1 MAKWQKNGGGGG
13 DGGRQSMEEGKEKGH
28 AAVGDDTGNRMSH
41 VSQFT
46 SPVCNVSD
54 SRQICSHSEGAR
66 REGKVI
72 KVSNFKGSVHRLK
85 KHNTNK
91 QKIHNL
97 LCHPACRKHFSNIR
111 GF

>member
-1 MAKWQKNGGGGG
+1 
-13 DGGRQSMEEGKEKGH
+13 MEEGKEKGH

-46 SPVCNVSD
+46 SPMCNVSD

-72 KVSNFKGSVHRLK
+72 KVSNFEGSVHRLK
-85 KHNTNK
+85 NMT
-91 QKIHNL
+91 QTSKIYITSHAIL
-97 LCHPACRKHFSNIR
+97 LAESISVIYVVSEMSFVFIP
-111 GF
+111 

>member
-1 MAKWQKNGGGGG
+1 
-13 DGGRQSMEEGKEKGH
+13 MEEGKEKGH

-46 SPVCNVSD
+46 SPMCSVSD

-66 REGKVI
+66 HEEKVI

-85 KHNTNK
+85 NMT
-91 QKIHNL
+91 QKSKKYISSCAVL
-97 LCHPACRKHFSNIR
+97 LAESISIMYLVSEMSFV
-111 GF
+111 FVA

>member
-1 MAKWQKNGGGGG
+1 
-13 DGGRQSMEEGKEKGH
+13 MEEGKEKGH

-46 SPVCNVSD
+46 SPMCNVSD

-85 KHNTNK
+85 NMTQTNK
-91 QKIHNL
+91 KYITSHAIL
-97 LCHPACRKHFSNIR
+97 PAESISVMYVVSCMSFVFIP
-111 GF
+111 